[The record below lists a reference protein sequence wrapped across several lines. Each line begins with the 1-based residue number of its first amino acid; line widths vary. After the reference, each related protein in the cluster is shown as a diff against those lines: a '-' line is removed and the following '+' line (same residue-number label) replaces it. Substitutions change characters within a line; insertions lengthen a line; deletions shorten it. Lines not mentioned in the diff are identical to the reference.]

1 MTKFQK
7 GFCVILCLCFFLVL
21 AVMPEPFSRLENIYR
36 QFPIY
41 RFAEQKAR
49 DTYLEADW
57 RTEEKLIEENAEYV
71 GQLLESTQ
79 AQQTKEPQVTEFP
92 QMTKEPQVT
101 EFPQITKEPQVT
113 EFPQMT
119 EKPQITDK
127 LQVTEPP
134 QMTDSPQVAET
145 VQPHPVIDLSP
156 EKLADKNYLLEHF
169 FVVDAAT
176 TAEAASLNAAEYLA
190 KDMTLKP
197 EKDQPQILIYHSH
210 SQETFADSR
219 TGEEADTV
227 VGVGDYLTEILEQKY
242 GYQVIHVREHFDV
255 IGGEIDRSRAYDF
268 AREYVE
274 KVLEENPTVQVLID
288 LHRDGVPEG
297 KRLVTKIGGRDTAQI
312 MFYNGLSYTVNQG
325 KISYLPN
332 PYIEENLAFSF
343 QLEYTAAEYYPGFY
357 RCIYLAGLR
366 YNLHLRPRALLLEAG
381 AQTNTVQEVKNAME
395 PLGDILNRVLK
406 GSDK

>member
-92 QMTKEPQVT
+92 QQTKEPQVT
-101 EFPQITKEPQVT
+101 EFPQMTKEPQVT

-119 EKPQITDK
+119 EKPQITEK

-134 QMTDSPQVAET
+134 QMTDSLQVAET

-366 YNLHLRPRALLLEAG
+366 YNLHLRPRALLVEAG
-381 AQTNTVQEVKNAME
+381 AQTNTVQEVNNAME
-395 PLGDILNRVLK
+395 PWGVILNRVLK

>member
-92 QMTKEPQVT
+92 QMTEKPQVT

-119 EKPQITDK
+119 EKPQITEK

-134 QMTDSPQVAET
+134 QMTDSPQVTET

-197 EKDQPQILIYHSH
+197 EKDQPQLLIYHSH

-366 YNLHLRPRALLLEAG
+366 YNLHLRPRALLVEAG